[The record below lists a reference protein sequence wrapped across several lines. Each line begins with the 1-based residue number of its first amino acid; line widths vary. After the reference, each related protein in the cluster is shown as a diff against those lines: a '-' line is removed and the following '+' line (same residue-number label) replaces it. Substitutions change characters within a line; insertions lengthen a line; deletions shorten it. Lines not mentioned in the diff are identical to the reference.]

1 MFQIIP
7 SENEQARLLAKQNGI
22 QEGRRHLRLVF
33 PLMLQEQATREA
45 DELSQI
51 QIRTFVDFHFQY
63 AFKNKPVVLIGRQFH
78 SVARFSEKKNFKN
91 DFF

>member
-22 QEGRRHLRLVF
+22 QEDRRHLRLVF
-33 PLMLQEQATREA
+33 PLMLQEQGTREA
-45 DELSQI
+45 DELSQT

-78 SVARFSEKKNFKN
+78 SVARFSEKKN
-91 DFF
+91 